1 MLNPDGE
8 YVIRIERRKL
18 SDLCFLFENVDEIV
32 VLRRASMRTIGNM
45 WMSLNTVPRK
55 MLNQPGL

>member
-8 YVIRIERRKL
+8 YVIRIECRKL